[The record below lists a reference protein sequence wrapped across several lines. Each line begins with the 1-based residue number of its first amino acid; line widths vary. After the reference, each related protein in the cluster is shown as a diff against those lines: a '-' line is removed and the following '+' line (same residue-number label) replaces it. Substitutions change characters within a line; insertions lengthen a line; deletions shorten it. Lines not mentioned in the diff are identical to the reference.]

1 VSHFLSCIVAT
12 SNHLISM
19 NTDSTH
25 VPQITS
31 DATLEPRSLPEIIDL
46 IVDEL
51 GNRDARPEVAQA
63 IERSFDLFRRYDP
76 WFRRTAKAALADNAQ
91 EIVDSIAA
99 LESKLAAALPLL
111 DDFLFTPPWAR
122 SKVIPAAD
130 LLALQTTCREA
141 ALEPLRQMRRDCERI
156 RADEAREQVEQ
167 PLRPGPEIDRAQRHC
182 AILAYDLMGVH
193 SERSITGSAEGH
205 YCRIASLLLE
215 ALTGRIEADLKRHCT
230 SVMKERRHLV
240 SQPNGYKL
248 PRRKRRTCP

>member
-1 VSHFLSCIVAT
+1 MPIVLQEA
-12 SNHLISM
+12 
-19 NTDSTH
+19 
-25 VPQITS
+25 
-31 DATLEPRSLPEIIDL
+31 L

-51 GNRDARPEVAQA
+51 GNPDARPEVAQA
-63 IERSFDLFRRYDP
+63 IERSFDFFRRCDP
-76 WFRRTAKAALADNAQ
+76 WFARAGKAVLANDTKGIA
-91 EIVDSIAA
+91 DSIAA
-99 LESKLAAALPLL
+99 FESKLAAASPLL
-111 DDFLFTPPWAR
+111 DDFLFTPLWAR
-122 SKVIPAAD
+122 RTVIQGD
-130 LLALQTTCREA
+130 VLLAVRTTYREA
-141 ALEPLRQMRRDCERI
+141 ALEPLRQMRLDCERI

-205 YCRIASLLLE
+205 HCRIASLLFE

-248 PRRKRRTCP
+248 PRRNR